1 MARIIKYYFAGAA
14 STAAEVMKVDTGKT
28 GIIDKATRA
37 SYHQDDQQPII
48 SCWEAG
54 SGTLLHGDGFPFPA
68 NPYNRCLAEAALSY
82 LPEGDPMVL
91 RI

>member
-37 SYHQDDQQPII
+37 SYHQD
-48 SCWEAG
+48 G
-54 SGTLLHGDGFPFPA
+54 SFIMTA
-68 NPYNRCLAEAALSY
+68 SLAVTSLATEAAFGIY
-82 LPEGDPMVL
+82 LFL
-91 RI
+91 WA